1 MVRTEDIA
9 KKSDDEEVLETEE
22 VTETKETRKGGDKV
36 TVAKADLQKLFDRL
50 EALEADKQDRT
61 DAASGFSNSPFRK
74 NKKKMVKLHKWQ
86 GKFVLGFTEDEYG
99 QAVFTK
105 EDRNR
110 PGRDKTYEVI
120 NLIIDGEKEP
130 VEVELLKF
138 RNSPTEWVNVIKTEV
153 DEDIQNFGAVNV
165 KDEVKGRF
173 VQTDDVVPLDIK
185 YEYRTYTVELPDGR
199 EVALLEKFVNN

>member
-9 KKSDDEEVLETEE
+9 KKAEDEDIIETEE
-22 VTETKETRKGGDKV
+22 VEVKETKKGGDKV
-36 TVAKADLQKLFDRL
+36 TVQKADLQKLFDRL
-50 EALEADKQDRT
+50 EGLEADKQDRA
-61 DAASGFSNSPFRK
+61 DQASGFSNSPFRK
-74 NKKKMVKLHKWQ
+74 TKKKMVKLHKWN
-86 GKFVLGFTEDEYG
+86 GKYVLGFTEDEYG
-99 QAVFTK
+99 QSVFTK

-120 NLIIDGEKEP
+120 NLILDGEKEP

-138 RNSPTEWVNVIKTEV
+138 RNSPTEWVNVTKTEV
-153 DEDIQNFGAVNV
+153 EEDIQNFGAVNV

-173 VQTDDVVPLDIK
+173 VETDDIVPLDIK

-199 EVALLEKFVNN
+199 EVALLEKFINM

>member
-1 MVRTEDIA
+1 MVKTEDIA
-9 KKSDDEEVLETEE
+9 KKADDEEVIEDQEPK
-22 VTETKETRKGGDKV
+22 ETKKGSDKV
-36 TVAKADLQKLFDRL
+36 TVSKADLQRMFDRI
-50 EALEADKQDRT
+50 EALEADKQGRD
-61 DAASGFSNSPFRK
+61 DIQSGRANSPFTRT
-74 NKKKMVKLHKWQ
+74 KKKMVKLHKWQ
-86 GKFVLGFTEDEYG
+86 GKYVLGFTEDEYG

-153 DEDIQNFGAVNV
+153 EEDIQNFGAVNV

-173 VQTDDVVPLDIK
+173 VETDDIVPLDIK
-185 YEYRTYTVELPDGR
+185 YEYRTYTVELSDGR